1 MFVIGDN
8 CDIHTTARINVKE
21 GYIGEGAIIREGVII
36 EGTKVCIGREA
47 YIDRFS
53 VIGGGSCF
61 DPDAY
66 LIAGDWFHMGW
77 NSQVNIACGV
87 KVGDEVGI
95 GIESKIFTHGAY
107 IDSYNIGAPVQW
119 ASVEI
124 GNNVWLPNAWVNPGV
139 RIGDNVVVSARSL
152 VNRNIPSGSLCA
164 GIPIRIIK
172 ENYFPRLLSNEEK
185 RDIIEK
191 IFYKIRIRF
200 EDISDG
206 EEYELKYDDR
216 KEVIIC
222 MLNKKSC
229 FFYLREKII
238 DGYVTKLSRIVKDQL
253 RRNGIRFRYKESGE
267 FWEKW
272 SENDKIRR

>member
-77 NSQVNIACGV
+77 NSQVNIAFGV

-216 KEVIIC
+216 KYVIIC